1 MSLLRPQLIID
12 HVTEITPNFLRT
24 RGLRGIIL
32 DLDNTLVAYGS
43 YERDHAM
50 QAWVSALLKSGV
62 RLYLLSNARR
72 SRVRFWSGHFGFAG
86 KGLASKPIPRGFRKA
101 LRHIGLPPG
110 EVAMVGDQLFT
121 DVLGGNLAGMFTIL
135 VRPLAENSLPH
146 TKLARRFER
155 LVLSRYQDLLPR
167 PTHASHPSSLK
178 PARRAEWPH
187 RRS

>member
-12 HVTEITPNFLRT
+12 HVTEITPSFLAS

-43 YERDHAM
+43 YEHDHAM
-50 QAWVSALLKSGV
+50 QAWASALLKAGV

-101 LRHIGLPPG
+101 VRHIGLQPT

-135 VRPLAENSLPH
+135 VRPLADNALPH

-167 PTHASHPSSLK
+167 PVPSSHPSSLK
-178 PARRAEWPH
+178 SARRAEWPH